1 MNVRRL
7 GQPENNHI
15 VCGIYTDESKRE
27 NVGRPGAAA

>member
-1 MNVRRL
+1 MDARRL
-7 GQPENNHI
+7 GQPESIHI